1 MTITTSMTELESLF
15 GPIFEEYFDGENQVV
30 SKSSVVTAAD
40 TSNKRQQQLDSTLST
55 LTLATIVSAD
65 GNFDLVFHNDEWKSF
80 QCHHETALRTA
91 GNPVKEVLIMNLP
104 DHRLRR
110 WSNYLIPATSYS
122 LTHAHAQATKM
133 YYKHQDSRIKKA

>member
-1 MTITTSMTELESLF
+1 MSTEVPTTDMTVTTSMTELESLF

-40 TSNKRQQQLDSTLST
+40 ASNKRQQQPDPTSSTS
-55 LTLATIVSAD
+55 TLATTVSAD
-65 GNFDLVFHNDEWKSF
+65 GNFDLTFRVFHNDEWKSF
-80 QCHHETALRTA
+80 QCHHETALR
-91 GNPVKEVLIMNLP
+91 
-104 DHRLRR
+104 LRR
-110 WSNYLIPATSYS
+110 WSNYLIPAASYS